1 MTQEEKAKAYD
12 KALEKIH
19 QFIDGY
25 SRREISKEELEDIF
39 PELAESED
47 EKIRKALIRFHKS
60 TIDVDGIKG
69 DDIIAWLENIPYT
82 IDREKREGF
91 HLGYKA
97 GLEKQGDSPVKWN
110 KNNEGN
116 KPQVN
121 HSILMKTT
129 QGIAEGEWKGEY
141 WEQYRW
147 AGIVRDSDV
156 LSWMELSSLE
166 KQGEQKPTLRERYK
180 NIAESEWFKKTHDGM
195 SVSNDEGMIEAL
207 RTEYEKGRADVI
219 ADTLSWLE
227 NCWPRYCSNQTII
240 EGFKEA
246 IKE

>member
-1 MTQEEKAKAYD
+1 MDYEKKY
-12 KALEKIH
+12 KESLALMVDCIPDE
-19 QFIDGY
+19 DGY
-25 SRREISKEELEDIF
+25 VHVRPQDIF
-39 PELAESED
+39 PELKQSGD
-47 EKIRKALIRFHKS
+47 EKIRKWLIEYFGKINNE
-60 TIDVDGIKG
+60 IDIQDRGE
-69 DDIIAWLENIPYT
+69 IISW
-82 IDREKREGF
+82 
-91 HLGYKA
+91 
-97 GLEKQGDSPVKWN
+97 LEKQGDSPVKWN

-166 KQGEQKPTLRERYK
+166 KQGEQKPTLRVRYK

-227 NCWPRYCSNQTII
+227 NCWPQYCSNQTII